1 MNLPPKPRV
10 VYAQGRFVPIEE
22 ASVPIMD
29 RGFLFGD
36 GIYEVT
42 AILDGH
48 FVDNA
53 PHLARLERS
62 LAAIGIRNPHSAEQ
76 WTEISLPPSR
86 GEMKPN
92 PFDSLYHLT
101 RPLILEDILTP
112 VAHQVID
119 RKRVELNVWTQKKGG
134 ISDSAW

>member
-1 MNLPPKPRV
+1 MGGGRAFVISMEYGIFNFLAFK
-10 VYAQGRFVPIEE
+10 QGIKIITTQRR
-22 ASVPIMD
+22 AMD
-29 RGFLFGD
+29 
-36 GIYEVT
+36 
-42 AILDGH
+42 
-48 FVDNA
+48 
-53 PHLARLERS
+53 
-62 LAAIGIRNPHSAEQ
+62 
-76 WTEISLPPSR
+76 R

-119 RKRVELNVWTQKKGG
+119 RKRVGLNVWTQKKGG